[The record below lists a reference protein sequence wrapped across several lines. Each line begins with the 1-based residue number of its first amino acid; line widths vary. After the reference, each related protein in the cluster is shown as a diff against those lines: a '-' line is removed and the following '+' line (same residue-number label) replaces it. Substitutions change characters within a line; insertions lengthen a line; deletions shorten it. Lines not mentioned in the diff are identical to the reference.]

1 MREEINKVWIEANTW
16 NDGKKAAMAFVP
28 LLEVFMKQYEDGKK
42 EEAEETLFIFL
53 NDLEGYIVKM
63 RITLSQTE
71 RVIAR
76 IMCSYWRLYVIF

>member
-28 LLEVFMKQYEDGKK
+28 LLEVFMKMVRKRRRQ
-42 EEAEETLFIFL
+42 ETLFIFL

-76 IMCSYWRLYVIF
+76 IMSSYWRLYVIF